1 MQDST
6 ITSPNIASDE
16 NRLGRAFYAVQSA
29 VLLNGVGTR
38 CGQLAVAWWSLGQT
52 GSAATFAAF
61 VAVGSGAEILARGL
75 LGWLGDTYRPDRLI
89 AVCYLVSTLLI
100 AGLTGLYFGDLY
112 HPAALAVGL
121 AVIGVCNGVREP
133 LQTTLVRSL
142 VPVSLVETAMRRRG
156 SVMALSSVLGP
167 IVASVLLG
175 LVGTGATLAVNT
187 AAVAGSFLLMTTASA
202 SAGAPEDTSRP
213 EGTRQPPLSTW
224 YRSTLDGWR
233 AIYRIRSEF
242 QLAMLALAV
251 NLALFP
257 VFAVLLPAL
266 TRRSFPDDTWLIGVA
281 EAAFGVGL
289 LLGSTGPVARRT
301 RGTNTRFTT
310 VMAGFTTTGLS
321 ILAGGIAA
329 ASVTDTPL
337 VLAPALAVS
346 FLIGGIGLIMITVTN
361 STVRVL
367 ATPAGM
373 RNRVNASVAFLS
385 GLAIPIGNL
394 LGGFLAEHL
403 GEGTAMAILG
413 LAILAAT
420 AVGAFSRDLRTVL
433 TLPDDDIPDAYT
445 RLYPRAFPQEK
456 AL

>member
-1 MQDST
+1 MQDS
-6 ITSPNIASDE
+6 ITTPPATTMDE
-16 NRLGRAFYAVQSA
+16 NRLGRAFHAVQGA
-29 VLLNGVGTR
+29 AFLNGVGTR
-38 CGQLAVAWWSLGQT
+38 CGQLAVAWWSLDQT

-61 VAVGSGAEILARGL
+61 VAAGSGAEILARGL

-89 AVCYLVSTLLI
+89 AACYLISTLLI
-100 AGLTGLYFGDLY
+100 AGLTGLYAGDLY

-133 LQTTLVRSL
+133 LQTTVVRSL
-142 VPVSLVETAMRRRG
+142 VPVPLVETAMRRRG
-156 SVMALSSVLGP
+156 SVMALASVLGP

-175 LVGTGATLAVNT
+175 FVGTGATLAINT
-187 AAVAGSFLLMTTASA
+187 AAVAGSFLLMTGASA
-202 SAGAPEDTSRP
+202 TADAPDDAPGAERTK
-213 EGTRQPPLSTW
+213 QPPLSTW
-224 YRSTLDGWR
+224 YRSTLDGWQ

-301 RGTNTRFTT
+301 RGRTTRFTT
-310 VMAGFTTTGLS
+310 VMAGFTITGLS

-329 ASVTDTPL
+329 ASITDHPV
-337 VLAPALAVS
+337 VLAAALAVS
-346 FLIGGIGLIMITVTN
+346 FLIGGVGLIMITVTN

-373 RNRVNASVAFLS
+373 RNRVTASVAFLS

-403 GEGTAMAILG
+403 GEGPGMAVLG
-413 LAILAAT
+413 AAILAAT
-420 AVGAFSRDLRTVL
+420 AVGAFSPDLRTVL
-433 TLPDDDIPDAYT
+433 TLPDDGIPDAYA
-445 RLYPRAFPQEK
+445 RLYPHAFPQEE

>member
-6 ITSPNIASDE
+6 LTSPRTAADE
-16 NRLGRAFYAVQSA
+16 HRLGRAFYAVQSA

-89 AVCYLVSTLLI
+89 AACYLISTVLI
-100 AGLTGLYFGDLY
+100 AGLTGLYLGGLY
-112 HPAALAVGL
+112 HPAALAVAL

-142 VPVSLVETAMRRRG
+142 VPVPLVETAMRRRG

-187 AAVAGSFLLMTTASA
+187 AGVAGSFLLMTTASA
-202 SAGAPEDTSRP
+202 FAGAAKETPRP
-213 EGTRQPPLSTW
+213 KREEQPPLSTW
-224 YRSTLDGWR
+224 YRSTVDGWR

-301 RGTNTRFTT
+301 RGTHTRFTT
-310 VMAGFTTTGLS
+310 VMAGFTVTGLS
-321 ILAGGIAA
+321 ILAGGTAA
-329 ASVTDTPL
+329 ASITGHPL
-337 VLAPALAVS
+337 VLATALAGS
-346 FLIGGIGLIMITVTN
+346 FLVGGVGLIMITVTN

-403 GEGTAMAILG
+403 GEGTAMAVLG

-433 TLPDDDIPDAYT
+433 TLPDDDIPDAYS

-456 AL
+456 VL

>member
-6 ITSPNIASDE
+6 ITSPETAADE
-16 NRLGRAFYAVQSA
+16 HRLGRAFYAVQSA

-38 CGQLAVAWWSLGQT
+38 CGQLAVAWWSLGQS

-89 AVCYLVSTLLI
+89 AACYLISTLLI
-100 AGLTGLYFGDLY
+100 AGLTGLYLGDLY

-121 AVIGVCNGVREP
+121 AVIGICNGVREP

-187 AAVAGSFLLMTTASA
+187 AGVASSFLLMTTASA
-202 SAGAPEDTSRP
+202 SAEASEETSRS
-213 EGTRQPPLSTW
+213 ERKSPLSTW
-224 YRSTLDGWR
+224 YRSTIEGWR
-233 AIYRIRSEF
+233 AIYQIRSEF

-266 TRRSFPDDTWLIGVA
+266 TRRSFPDDTWLIGIA

-289 LLGSTGPVARRT
+289 LLGSTGPVARLT
-301 RGTNTRFTT
+301 RGTQTRFTT
-310 VMAGFTTTGLS
+310 VIAGFTVTGLS
-321 ILAGGIAA
+321 ILASGIAA
-329 ASVTDTPL
+329 TSITAHPL
-337 VLAPALAVS
+337 VLAAALAGS
-346 FLIGGIGLIMITVTN
+346 FLIGGVGLIMITVTN

-367 ATPAGM
+367 ATPASM

-413 LAILAAT
+413 LVILAAT
-420 AVGAFSRDLRTVL
+420 VVGAFSRDLRTVL

-456 AL
+456 VL

>member
-6 ITSPNIASDE
+6 ITSPDTAADE

-75 LGWLGDTYRPDRLI
+75 LGRLGDTYRPDRLI
-89 AVCYLVSTLLI
+89 AACYLISTLLI

-112 HPAALAVGL
+112 HSAALAVGL
-121 AVIGVCNGVREP
+121 AVIGICNGVREP

-142 VPVSLVETAMRRRG
+142 VPISLVETAMRRRG

-175 LVGTGATLAVNT
+175 LVGTGATLTVNT

-202 SAGAPEDTSRP
+202 SAEASDDEPRP
-213 EGTRQPPLSTW
+213 EEKSQPPLLTW
-224 YRSTLDGWR
+224 YRSTIDGWR

-310 VMAGFTTTGLS
+310 VMAGFTITGLS

-329 ASVTDTPL
+329 ASIDDHLL
-337 VLAPALAVS
+337 VLAAALAGS
-346 FLIGGIGLIMITVTN
+346 FLIGGVGLIMITVTN

-373 RNRVNASVAFLS
+373 RNRVTAGVAFLS

-403 GEGTAMAILG
+403 GEGTAMAVLG
-413 LAILAAT
+413 LAVLAAT
-420 AVGAFSRDLRTVL
+420 AVGAFSPDLRTVL

-456 AL
+456 VL

>member
-6 ITSPNIASDE
+6 TTPHTTASDE
-16 NRLGRAFYAVQSA
+16 DRLGRAFYAVQSA
-29 VLLNGVGTR
+29 ALLNGVGTR
-38 CGQLAVAWWSLGQT
+38 CGQLAVAWWSLDQS

-61 VAVGSGAEILARGL
+61 VAAGSGAEILARGL

-89 AVCYLVSTLLI
+89 AACYLISTLLI
-100 AGLTGLYFGDLY
+100 ASLTGLYLGNLY

-133 LQTTLVRSL
+133 LQTTVVRSL

-167 IVASVLLG
+167 IVASLLLG
-175 LVGTGATLAVNT
+175 LVGTGATLAINT
-187 AAVAGSFLLMTTASA
+187 AAVAGSFLLMTTATA
-202 SAGAPEDTSRP
+202 SADPPDDTPRP
-213 EGTRQPPLSTW
+213 ESKKQPALSMW

-301 RGTNTRFTT
+301 RGTATRFTT
-310 VMAGFTTTGLS
+310 VMAGFIVTGLS

-329 ASVTDTPL
+329 ASITNHPI
-337 VLAPALAVS
+337 VLATALAVS
-346 FLIGGIGLIMITVTN
+346 FLVGGTGLVMSTVTN

-373 RNRVNASVAFLS
+373 RNRVTASAAFLS

-403 GEGTAMAILG
+403 GEGAAMAVLG

-420 AVGAFSRDLRTVL
+420 AVGAFSRDLRKVL
-433 TLPDDDIPDAYT
+433 TLPDEDIPDAYP
-445 RLYPRAFPQEK
+445 RLYPDAFPQEK